1 MKMAKLGKKA
11 KMVVCYC
18 DTSSKGEGDN
28 CECWDSKSNPIVMTD
43 LIRLRKK
50 KEGRYISSPKRFR
63 KSKR

>member
-28 CECWDSKSNPIVMTD
+28 CECWDSKGNPIVMTD

-50 KEGRYISSPKRFR
+50 MKRYTPNPKRFR
-63 KSKR
+63 K